1 MQLTIDIKEGAI
13 DKVLDILSKLKDD
26 IQIVGYEKDI
36 EIISK
41 DEEDYRLIE
50 EARIRRKNGEKSYSI
65 DELLKEFE

>member
-26 IQIVGYEKDI
+26 IQIVDYEKDI

-65 DELLKEFE
+65 DMLLKEFE